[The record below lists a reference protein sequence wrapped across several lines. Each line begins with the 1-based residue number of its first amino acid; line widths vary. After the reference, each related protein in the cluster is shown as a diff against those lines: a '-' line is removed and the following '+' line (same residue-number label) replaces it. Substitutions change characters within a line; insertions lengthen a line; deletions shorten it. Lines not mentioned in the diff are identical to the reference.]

1 MLKFIKNK
9 IITIGLLSISLI
21 SSMYAQ
27 DVSVKATLDSTMMII
42 GSQSKLT
49 LELIKPSDADINF
62 PIILDTIIDKV
73 EVISAGKID
82 TNNVS
87 DSHQQL
93 TQELVITSFDSGFYY
108 IPPFE
113 FEIANGGGNIESNP
127 LALKIYTYQIDS
139 IAGIF
144 DLKPVKKIK
153 FKFSEAVPYLMWILI
168 AALVIFIAVAL
179 YYKYKKKQPL
189 FAAPEKPKEPAY
201 ITAFRDLERIRAEKL
216 WQKEQ
221 EKKYFTELTDTL
233 RSYLEG
239 RYGVLAMEQ
248 TSEEILSDIK
258 TVVSKEQ
265 YGKIEA
271 ILRLADLVKFAKMRP
286 LLDESERCI
295 KDVYAFV
302 DETKFIPEEISED
315 SENSDNNNEVEAIKE
330 DK

>member
-1 MLKFIKNK
+1 MKSIKHK
-9 IITIGLLSISLI
+9 IITIGLLSLSLI
-21 SSMYAQ
+21 GSISAQ

-42 GSQSKLT
+42 GNQSKLT
-49 LELIKPSDADINF
+49 LELIKSNDADINF

-73 EVISAGKID
+73 EVISVGKID

-87 DSHQQL
+87 DSRQQL
-93 TQELVITSFDSGFYY
+93 IQELVITSFDSGFYY

-113 FEIANGGGNIESNP
+113 FEINNGGGIIESNP

-144 DLKPVKKIK
+144 DIKPVKKIK
-153 FKFSEAVPYLMWILI
+153 FKFSEAVPYIMWVLI
-168 AALVIFIAVAL
+168 AAIIVLIAVAL

-189 FAAPEKPKEPAY
+189 FSAPEKPKEPAY

-248 TSEEILSDIK
+248 TSEEILTEIK

-265 YGKIEA
+265 YGKIET
-271 ILRLADLVKFAKMRP
+271 ILKLSDLVKFAKMRP

-302 DETKFIPEEISED
+302 DETKFIPEEITED
-315 SENSDNNNEVEAIKE
+315 KENNNNETEAIKQ